1 MNATNWRLLVTATAA
16 TTVLCGSDHKHRV
29 LCVSRHV
36 KLAATAK
43 PMQSMTAARD
53 LADAKHQ
60 EQRWLAVDAAAWEQ
74 PAELLNVLLDDM
86 NFELYIEELSRAFSL

>member
-1 MNATNWRLLVTATAA
+1 MTSMAIFFEFWTENLL
-16 TTVLCGSDHKHRV
+16 S
-29 LCVSRHV
+29 
-36 KLAATAK
+36 
-43 PMQSMTAARD
+43 AARD

-86 NFELYIEELSRAFSL
+86 NFELYTEELSRAFSL